1 MLYPVAQSS
10 AGMTSQTDNVDE
22 VAIDVSMAAGHAS
35 KLQAKRAS
43 QPWSMHNDN
52 QRMPLANKYAHLGA
66 RGLHAKELNKFPS
79 SNAYL

>member
-35 KLQAKRAS
+35 KL
-43 QPWSMHNDN
+43 
-52 QRMPLANKYAHLGA
+52 
-66 RGLHAKELNKFPS
+66 
-79 SNAYL
+79 